1 MSNSSGNAGLAERP
15 IFVRGLSRSGGT
27 LVVTILDSHPDVAM
41 SYELYPNLLELEDP
55 TPNGL
60 RKVIDRLEPEKGRR
74 FADRVDNS
82 RFRTF
87 LYRLPRGGLA
97 ADDVIGVFRAHM
109 DEGMGV
115 AAAERIRLVE
125 RFARWKANREGKA
138 RWGLKCLGA
147 YDEYLAVF
155 PDAAFVNIIR
165 DGRDVLA
172 STLREMKTERTV
184 TQIANGWVSTHQR
197 FREIMDRP
205 DVTATEVF
213 YEELVQNP
221 APVIR
226 GLCEVL
232 GLPYSSDLLNH
243 NKHAHSIYSASHLS
257 LERIRQPIDPSS
269 IGRWR
274 RELTTQQLDELLE
287 IAGDMMRLLGYTQ

>member
-1 MSNSSGNAGLAERP
+1 MTPGLAERP
-15 IFVRGLSRSGGT
+15 ILVRGLSRSGGT
-27 LVVTILDSHPDVAM
+27 LLVTILDSHPDVAM

-60 RKVIDRLEPEKGRR
+60 RKVIDWLEPEKGRR
-74 FADRVDNS
+74 FAERVDNS

-97 ADDVIGVFRAHM
+97 ARDVVEVFRAHM

-115 AAAERIRLVE
+115 ATAAERIRVVE
-125 RFARWKANREGKA
+125 HFARWKANREGKA
-138 RWGLKCLGA
+138 RWGLKCLGT
-147 YDEYLAVF
+147 YDDYLALF

-172 STLREMKTERTV
+172 STLTEMKTERTV
-184 TQIANGWVSTHQR
+184 VQVANGWVSTHRR
-197 FREIMDRP
+197 FRELMDRP

-213 YEELVQNP
+213 YEELVQDP
-221 APVIR
+221 GPVVR
-226 GLCEVL
+226 RLCEVL
-232 GLPYSSDLLNH
+232 GLPYSSALLSH
-243 NKHAHSIYSASHLS
+243 SEHAHSIYAASHLS
-257 LERIRQPIDPSS
+257 LERIRRPIDASS

-274 RELTTQQLDELLE
+274 RELTTQQLDEFLE
-287 IAGDMMRLLGYTQ
+287 IAGDAMRLLGYAP

>member
-1 MSNSSGNAGLAERP
+1 MTPEFAQRP
-15 IFVRGLSRSGGT
+15 ILVRGLSRSGGT
-27 LVVTILDSHPDVAM
+27 LLVTILDSHPDVAM

-60 RKVIDRLEPEKGRR
+60 GEVIDRLEPEKGRR
-74 FADRVDNS
+74 FAERVDNS

-97 ADDVIGVFRAHM
+97 AEDVVAVFQAHM

-115 AAAERIRLVE
+115 ATTAERIRVVD
-125 RFARWKANREGKA
+125 RCARWKAVHEGKT
-138 RWGLKCLGA
+138 RWGLKCLGT
-147 YDEYLAVF
+147 YDDYLAVF

-172 STLREMKTERTV
+172 SALKEMKTERTV
-184 TQIANGWVSTHQR
+184 KQVANGWVSTHQR
-197 FREIMDRP
+197 FRELMDRP

-213 YEELVQNP
+213 YEDLVQNP
-221 APVIR
+221 ESVIR

-232 GLPYSSDLLNH
+232 ALRYSSALLSH
-243 NKHAHSIYSASHLS
+243 SEHAHSIYSASHLS
-257 LERIRQPIDPSS
+257 LARIRRPIDANR

-274 RELTTQQLDELLE
+274 RELTTQQLDEFLE
-287 IAGDMMRLLGYTQ
+287 IAADTMRLLGYAA